1 MAKAKKQITEEQ
13 LKAVNDQQGKL
24 NGFLR
29 SLGVLD
35 VQKENIRFEIKKVSE
50 EIDSTKKELEE
61 EYGQINI
68 DLQDDSYTDIEKED
82 GK

>member
-35 VQKENIRFEIKKVSE
+35 VQKENIRF
-50 EIDSTKKELEE
+50 
-61 EYGQINI
+61 
-68 DLQDDSYTDIEKED
+68 
-82 GK
+82 

>member
-13 LKAVNDQQGKL
+13 LKTVKDQQGKL
-24 NGFLR
+24 NGLLR

-35 VQKENIRFEIKKVSE
+35 LQKENIRVEVKKVSE
-50 EIDSTKKELEE
+50 EIDSTKKELED
-61 EYGQINI
+61 EYGQVNI
-68 DLQDDSYTDIEKED
+68 DLQDGSYTDIEKED

>member
-13 LKAVNDQQGKL
+13 LKTVKDQQGKL
-24 NGFLR
+24 NGLLR

-35 VQKENIRFEIKKVSE
+35 LQKENIRVEVNKVSE
-50 EIDSTKKELEE
+50 EIDSTKKELED
-61 EYGQINI
+61 EYGQVNI
-68 DLQDDSYTDIEKED
+68 DLQDGSYTDIEKED